1 MPGSAPLYT
10 IPMPTQADLG
20 KQLDFSG
27 TRSLSPYVSPTQEND
42 EKSLVFSGST
52 KSDCTVPPS
61 QQDGGKFQNGH
72 GSDSNDLLTSR
83 PSFPLDSPPSG
94 TSSSSSSLNLTE
106 YNDHHVFRPAIP
118 AMDDIAADEAE
129 KIALRIQLSEA
140 LERIP
145 NLQNTV
151 ADLEKTVYELRQQ
164 LEMVSGCHMFINVTY
179 IYTHCIIIPHH

>member
-20 KQLDFSG
+20 KQFETS
-27 TRSLSPYVSPTQEND
+27 SLSPYVSPTQEND

-61 QQDGGKFQNGH
+61 QQDRGKFQNGH
-72 GSDSNDLLTSR
+72 DSDGNDLLTSR
-83 PSFPLDSPPSG
+83 PPFPHDIPPSG

-106 YNDHHVFRPAIP
+106 YNDCHVFHSAIP
-118 AMDDIAADEAE
+118 AMDDIAPDEAE
-129 KIALRIQLSEA
+129 KMALRIQLSEA

-145 NLQNTV
+145 DLQNTV

-164 LEMVSGCHMFINVTY
+164 LEMVSGCHMLIM
-179 IYTHCIIIPHH
+179 